1 MAGVKFE
8 NFQGLAPRYSER
20 LLPPM
25 AATVARN
32 TKLYNGELRGFR
44 QLLPLN
50 DLSGLASTVRRV
62 LRVPDTP
69 DDAFIAFD
77 SRDVS
82 IVKSPLI
89 NDAFDRYFWAGD
101 GAPMMNTGDRIK
113 NGDDPFLLGIP
124 GPGDGNEPTV
134 TPPVGSDETRAY
146 VYTFVTEFGEESQ
159 PSPPTIATGAD
170 TGTWELSDIQNTISN
185 PSQRAIDDGT
195 NFPNSKVKI
204 YRTVPGFA
212 SSSFFFVDEIPFTQT
227 TYSDNE
233 TNEDV
238 ASNSLLESTSFA
250 EPPNDLEGFVVM
262 PNGYLI
268 GWVGTRLVFSE
279 PYRPHAWP
287 VSYELGTEFPI
298 VAIGIFGSTAV
309 IGTES
314 QPYYGQGVNP
324 ASFTHRKVDEVIPCL
339 SRRGL
344 VSTRAGV
351 YYPSTDGLVM
361 ATGSGIQVITR
372 DILTKEEWAV
382 FRPDDLFAANLGMQY
397 IAFSDSNT
405 GFVYDPI
412 EPTKKLVELEGIT
425 FVEGI
430 ETDPY
435 TGNVFL
441 LRNDRYTEFDSEV
454 DDPDVFPDRLVWQW
468 RSKLLQTPKPL
479 NFGAARIQ
487 FDVGSA
493 SNPYSTVGILI
504 PYNESLFDVAPSLN
518 TLNGHPLGGQPAE
531 SSGLVGDPPDE
542 EIRQPLG
549 GSLLYNINYLLQ
561 VPFSVRFIVYI
572 RDKGRFNRKIV
583 DTVVTE
589 EKVLR
594 LPTGFKS
601 DLWQFEMQGNT
612 NVYSLQVA
620 ETPAGLA
627 GI

>member
-44 QLLPLN
+44 QLLPLD

-89 NDAFDRYFWAGD
+89 ADAYDRYYWAGPSV
-101 GAPMMNTGDRIK
+101 GAPMMNTAARIK

-124 GPGDGNEPTV
+124 RPANAPV
-134 TPPVGSDETRAY
+134 VVPPAGSDETRAY
-146 VYTFVTEFGEESQ
+146 VYTFVSEFSEEGQNSD
-159 PSPPTIATGAD
+159 PTIVTGGSATG
-170 TGTWELSDIQNTISN
+170 WNISGIDN
-185 PSQRAIDDGT
+185 SMPDLSQRAFSLG
-195 NFPNSKVKI
+195 SKVKI

-212 SSSFFFVDEIPFTQT
+212 SSNFFFVDEIPFGQT
-227 TYSDNE
+227 TYVDNKS
-233 TNEDV
+233 NEEV
-238 ASNSLLESTSFA
+238 ASNSILNSTTFA
-250 EPPNDLEGFVVM
+250 EPPSDLEGFVVA

-468 RSKLLQTPKPL
+468 KSKLLQTPKPL

-504 PYNESLFDVAPSLN
+504 PYNEALFAVAPSLN

-531 SSGLVGDPPDE
+531 SSGLVSAPPDE

-561 VPFSVRFIVYI
+561 IPFSVRFIVYI

>member
-1 MAGVKFE
+1 MAGFKLE
-8 NFQGLAPRYSER
+8 GFQGLAPRYSER

-25 AATVARN
+25 AATIARN
-32 TKLYNGELRGFR
+32 TKLLNGEIRGFR
-44 QLLPLN
+44 QLFPEQ

-101 GAPMMNTGDRIK
+101 GAPKMNTGDRIK

-124 GPGDGNEPTV
+124 TPLNAPVV
-134 TPPVGSDETRAY
+134 TPPVGTEETRAY
-146 VYTFVTEFGEESQ
+146 VYTFVSEFGEESA
-159 PSPPTIATGAD
+159 PSPPTIETGSD
-170 TGTWELSDIQNTISN
+170 TGTWNLSGIDATMSN
-185 PSQRAIDDGT
+185 LSQRAIDDGT
-195 NFPNSKVKI
+195 NFPNSKVNI
-204 YRTVPGFA
+204 YRTVPGNA

-227 TYSDNE
+227 TYADNE

-238 ASNSLLESTSFA
+238 VVNPLLESTSFA
-250 EPPNDLEGFVVM
+250 EPPDDLEGFVVM

-268 GWVGTRLVFSE
+268 GWVGTRLVFSV

-287 VSYELGTEFPI
+287 VEFELGTEFPI
-298 VAIGIFGSTAV
+298 VAIGVFGATAV

-314 QPYYGQGVNP
+314 QPYYGQGVSP
-324 ASFTHRKVDEVIPCL
+324 VSFTHQKVDEILPCL

-351 YYPSTDGLVM
+351 YYPSIEGLVG
-361 ATGSGIQVITR
+361 ATGAGPNIITR
-372 DILTKEEWAV
+372 DILTKEEWAR
-382 FRPDDLFAANLGMQY
+382 FRPNDLYASNLGLQY
-397 IAFSDSNT
+397 IAFSDSNS
-405 GFVYDPI
+405 GFIYDPQ
-412 EPTKKLVELEGIT
+412 EPTKKLIELEGIT
-425 FVEGI
+425 NVEGI

-435 TGNVFL
+435 TGNVYL
-441 LRNDRYTEFDSEV
+441 LRDDTYTEWDPEV
-454 DDPDVFPDRLVWQW
+454 LDPGIFPDRLPWQW
-468 RSKLLQTPKPL
+468 KGKLLQAPKPL
-479 NFGAARIQ
+479 NFGAAKIQ

-493 SNPYSTVGILI
+493 QNPYSTVEVLI
-504 PYNESLFDVAPSLN
+504 PYNQELFALAPNLN
-518 TLNGHPLGGQPAE
+518 TLNGHALGGSPAQ
-531 SSGLVGDPPDE
+531 SSGLVAMVPQA

-549 GSLLYNINYLLQ
+549 GSLLYNINNLLQ
-561 VPFSVRFIVYI
+561 IPFSVRFIVYI

-594 LPTGFKS
+594 LPTGFKT
-601 DLWQFEMQGNT
+601 DLYQFELCGNT
-612 NVYSLQVA
+612 TVYSLQVA
-620 ETPAGLA
+620 ETPKQLA
-627 GI
+627 GV